1 MGAVSS
7 TNSPHD
13 GKTSSKA
20 WGLVVA
26 GYSTATGAL
35 VAFLTINGASGIPTA
50 TTIFTAVLVV
60 IGLLL
65 PAAGMLLLRRGIS
78 TIKSAARYGFAMQAF
93 GLLGLLFGVV
103 LVVSVS
109 SLSGFLLS
117 AVFVVTAGVL
127 AIAGAVLLRGQYI
140 SAEVSNTRGAAYLI
154 FGTVLIFS
162 GVGLIVGSNIAF
174 EYWISQVENTVYVD
188 IGATISACGCVLSAY
203 SFFVLHN
210 LKNNIN

>member
-7 TNSPHD
+7 TNAPHD
-13 GKTSSKA
+13 GKTAAKA
-20 WGLVVA
+20 WGLVDA

-78 TIKSAARYGFAMQAF
+78 AIKSATRYGFAMQAF

-117 AVFVVTAGVL
+117 AVFVVTAGGL

-140 SAEVSNTRGAAYLI
+140 SAEV
-154 FGTVLIFS
+154 
-162 GVGLIVGSNIAF
+162 
-174 EYWISQVENTVYVD
+174 
-188 IGATISACGCVLSAY
+188 
-203 SFFVLHN
+203 
-210 LKNNIN
+210 